1 MTGGAEIDDFLREQ
15 FRRTEGLIYVC
26 ALRNNKSK
34 LQSGE
39 VAHIVTRSPNEV
51 QSFCEKWDRPEH
63 ECGIYYHTATLKPGA
78 ARRITQNCHHF
89 ISLFSDVDDANHEFS
104 RDKAR
109 DLLEQAEYPPTLIV
123 DSGHGLQAYWL
134 LTEPCTD
141 ADRIEKARKAI
152 QNITASDNVADA
164 ARVMRLVGSHNS
176 KQGNGEWLEVAIVRR
191 NPECRYRLE
200 DLEHWFKR
208 APNIIPRKPEENP
221 EAKPKHNGAA
231 RRFYDDVS
239 DLDVVREA
247 LRFIPN
253 DDREDWRNVGMAL
266 NDAYGDAG
274 FAVWAEWSASSAK
287 YDAAD
292 QDKNWRSFT
301 PGGGIT
307 IGTVFY
313 LAQQH
318 GCHFADADGHTK
330 RAAGKQARENDST
343 QAKPQERLIQS
354 SAEFIATFE
363 CPNPLIEG
371 IIMRKFIYAITGHVS
386 KGKTAAALLFA
397 AHIGLG
403 KMLGSLEVEQGRVLY
418 LAGENYVDIQMRWIA
433 MAQQMDFDPATIP
446 VYFRPGRFKL
456 SGKMDQLRAEVD
468 ELGGVDLIVVDGST
482 AFFEGDDENSN
493 VQAGTHAVRLRELT
507 TLKGEPG
514 VLVLC
519 HPPKNAGDDN
529 LQPRGAGAMIAEWD
543 GNLTATKD
551 GAVTTIHWQIKIRGP
566 DFAPLSFFLRTV
578 THERLVSKTGKLM
591 PTVIA
596 EPLSQAREEE
606 MRKIARNE
614 EDLVLEE
621 IGNHPHSSQADI
633 ARHLGWLNQKGEI
646 QKAKVHRIVKELKR
660 QKLVEETRAGLSLTE
675 KGNKAIKAKHGAAK

>member
-1 MTGGAEIDDFLREQ
+1 MTGDDFLREQ
-15 FRRTEGLIYVC
+15 FRGTKGPIYFC

-34 LQSGE
+34 LQPGE
-39 VAHIVTRSPNEV
+39 VAHIITRDLNKIG
-51 QSFCEKWDRPEH
+51 SFRDKWDRPEH
-63 ECGIYYHTATLKPGA
+63 ECGIYYHAATLKPGA
-78 ARRITQNCHHF
+78 RRRIKQNCHQF
-89 ISLFSDVDDANHEFS
+89 NVLFSDVDDVNHELS
-104 RDKAR
+104 RDLTRA
-109 DLLEQAEYPPTLIV
+109 LLEQAEYPPTLIV

-176 KQGNGEWLEVAIVRR
+176 KKGNGEWLTVEIISL
-191 NPECRYRLE
+191 NPECRYRLD
-200 DLEHWFKR
+200 DLEHWLER
-208 APNIIPRKPEENP
+208 APIIIPRKTEQKPEGES
-221 EAKPKHNGAA
+221 KPKHNSGA
-231 RRFYDDVS
+231 RQFYEEIP
-239 DLDVVREA
+239 DLDVVRDA
-247 LRFIPN
+247 LRYIPN
-253 DDREDWRNVGMAL
+253 DDREIWRNVGMAL
-266 NDAYGDAG
+266 NDAYGDSG
-274 FAVWAEWSASSAK
+274 RGVWAEWSASSTK
-287 YDAAD
+287 YNTAD

-307 IGTVFY
+307 IGTLFH

-318 GCHFADADGHTK
+318 GYHFADADDHTK
-330 RAAGKQARENDST
+330 RTDDKQARENDNT
-343 QAKPQERLIQS
+343 QAKPQERLVLS

-363 CPNPLIEG
+363 CPDPLIEG

-403 KMLGSLEVEQGRVLY
+403 KMLGNLEVEQGRVLY

-456 SGKMDQLRAEVD
+456 SGKMDQLRREVA
-468 ELGGVDLIVVDGST
+468 ELGDVDFIVVDGST

-493 VQAGTHAVRLRELT
+493 AQAAAHAVRLRELT
-507 TLKGEPG
+507 TLKGEPS

-551 GAVTTIHWQIKIRGP
+551 GSVTTIHWQIKIRGP
-566 DFAPLSFFLRTV
+566 DFTPFSFLLRTV

-596 EPLSQAREEE
+596 EPLTEAREEE

-614 EDLVLEE
+614 EDLALKE

-646 QKAKVHRIVKELKR
+646 QKAKVHRIVKELKK
-660 QKLVEETRAGLSLTE
+660 QKLIEENRAGLALTE
-675 KGNKAIKAKHGAAK
+675 KGNKAVKAKHGTTK